1 MITQLTIKNY
11 ALIED
16 IKVDFKEGLT
26 IITGE
31 TGAGKSILLGALSL
45 LLGKRADLSSVK
57 NSSKKCV
64 IEAEF
69 QINGYHL
76 NDFFSSQALDYES
89 QTIIRREI
97 LPSGK
102 SRAFIN
108 DSPVNLTILSI
119 LGERLIDIHNQHQT
133 LEVSS
138 KDFQFE
144 LIDSLAHTKNRL
156 ESYKGTLK
164 EYKSNQSLLNQLNQ
178 KKADAQKEQDYNQ
191 FLFDEL
197 EQANLK
203 AGELEVLEEEL
214 EKLNNVETIQEHLS
228 QMVQHLSDEQVGA
241 LVLLNEIKLRANK
254 LKGLSASFE
263 ALWERV
269 QSVHIELDDIYS
281 DITSEIEAAEAN
293 PERLTEVNDR
303 LQLLYKLQTKHQ
315 AQNPEELIAIKNKLS
330 ENLLETENLD
340 SRIKEIKLHIKQSSE
355 SLIALASE
363 LHDKRA
369 AILKTL
375 IESLEEILAQL
386 GLPNARF
393 KIEVQQVDTFL
404 ENGTDALSFLFT
416 ANKGAEFGEL
426 KKVASGGE
434 MSRIM
439 LAIKSILA
447 NYSQLPTIVFDE
459 IDTGVSG
466 EVANK
471 IAEIMKLMSSK
482 MQVIS
487 ITHLPQIAAKG
498 NHHFKVFKEDVHN
511 ETQTK
516 LKLLSQE
523 NRVLELA
530 EMLGGEKKSESAM
543 AHARELL
550 N

>member
-16 IKVDFKEGLT
+16 IKVNFKEGLT

-45 LLGKRADLSSVK
+45 LLGKRADLNSVK
-57 NSSKKCV
+57 NNTKKCV

-69 QINGYHL
+69 QINLYQL
-76 NDFFSSQALDYES
+76 NTFFKSHDLDYEP

-108 DSPVNLTILSI
+108 DSPVNLNILSL
-119 LGERLIDIHNQHQT
+119 LGAYLIDIHNQHQT

-144 LIDSLAHTKNRL
+144 LIDALANTKNTL
-156 ESYKGTLK
+156 DTYKYALK
-164 EYKSNQSLLNQLNQ
+164 EFKTNQALLNQLNQ
-178 KKADAQKEQDYNQ
+178 KKAEAQKEQDYNQ

-203 AGELEVLEEEL
+203 TGELESLEEEL
-214 EKLNNVETIQEHLS
+214 ENLNNVETIQEQLS
-228 QMVQHLSDEQVGA
+228 QMLQLLNDENIG
-241 LVLLNEIKLRANK
+241 VLIALNEIKLKANK
-254 LKGLSASFE
+254 LKGISSNFE
-263 ALWERV
+263 KLWERI
-269 QSVHIELDDIYS
+269 QSVQIELDDIFS
-281 DITSEIEAAEAN
+281 EINSEIESAEAN
-293 PERLTEVNDR
+293 PERLSEVNDR
-303 LQLLYKLQTKHQ
+303 LQTLYKLQTKHQ
-315 AQNPEELIAIKNKLS
+315 AQNLEELITIKNNLA
-330 ENLLETENLD
+330 ENLQETENLD
-340 SRIKEIKLHIKQSSE
+340 TKIQELELQIQK
-355 SLIALASE
+355 ASE
-363 LHDKRA
+363 TLVTLATEIHNKRVA
-369 AILKTL
+369 VIETL
-375 IESLEEILAQL
+375 VKSLEEILAQL

-393 KIEVQQVDTFL
+393 KINLEQTNQFL
-404 ENGTDALSFLFT
+404 ENGSDTLSFLFT
-416 ANKGAEFGEL
+416 ANKGTNFGEL

-447 NYSQLPTIVFDE
+447 NYSQLPTLVFDE

-471 IAEIMKLMSSK
+471 IAEIMKQMSKK
-482 MQVIS
+482 MQLIS

-498 NHHFKVFKEDVHN
+498 NHHYKVYKEDVNN

-516 LKLLSQE
+516 LKLLNPES
-523 NRVLELA
+523 RITELA
-530 EMLGGEKKSESAM
+530 EMLGGEKKSESAL

>member
-1 MITQLTIKNY
+1 MITKLTIKNY

-57 NSSKKCV
+57 NNSKKCV

-69 QINGYHL
+69 HIHTYQL
-76 NDFFSSQALDYES
+76 NEFFKSQDLDYEP

-97 LPSGK
+97 LPTGK

-108 DSPVNLTILSI
+108 DSPVNLNVLST
-119 LGERLIDIHNQHQT
+119 LGEHLIDIHNQHQT
-133 LEVSS
+133 LDVSS
-138 KDFQFE
+138 KDFQFD
-144 LIDSLAHTKNRL
+144 LIDAVALTKNLL
-156 ESYKGTLK
+156 ETYKIALK
-164 EYKSNQSLLNQLNQ
+164 DFKSKQSLLNQFKQ
-178 KKADAQKEQDYNQ
+178 KKTDAQKEQDYNQ
-191 FLFDEL
+191 FLHDEL

-203 AGELEVLEEEL
+203 SGELEILEEEL
-214 EKLNNVETIQEHLS
+214 EKLNNIETIQEQLS
-228 QMVQHLSDEQVGA
+228 QMMQLFNEEQVG
-241 LVLLNEIKLRANK
+241 VLFSLNEIKLKANK
-254 LKGLSASFE
+254 LKGVSASFE
-263 ALWERV
+263 TLWERI
-269 QSVHIELDDIYS
+269 QSVQIELDDISS
-281 DITSEIEAAEAN
+281 DITSEIETAEAN

-315 AQNPEELIAIKNKLS
+315 AQDLDELIAIKNKLF
-330 ENLLETENLD
+330 ENLQETENLEAN
-340 SRIKEIKLHIKQSSE
+340 IKELELQLEQSKEKLTTLSKEI
-355 SLIALASE
+355 
-363 LHDKRA
+363 HDKRA

-375 IESLEEILAQL
+375 VASLEEILVQL

-393 KIEVQQVDTFL
+393 KITLEQVDQFL
-404 ENGTDALSFLFT
+404 ENGNDALSFLFT
-416 ANKGAEFGEL
+416 ANKGSSFGEL

-466 EVANK
+466 EIANK
-471 IAEIMKLMSSK
+471 IAEIMKLMSTK

-498 NHHFKVFKEDVHN
+498 AHHYKVYKEDVLN

-516 LKLLSQE
+516 LKLLSSE
-523 NRVLELA
+523 DRVIELA
-530 EMLGGEKKSESAM
+530 EMLGGEKKSQSAI

>member
-1 MITQLTIKNY
+1 MITQLSIKNY

-16 IKVDFKEGLT
+16 IKVEFKEGLT

-57 NSSKKCV
+57 NSEKKCV
-64 IEAEF
+64 IEAQF
-69 QINGYHL
+69 QIKAYNL
-76 NDFFSSQALDYES
+76 KDFFSSQDLDYEN

-108 DSPVNLTILSI
+108 DSPVNLNTLNA

-133 LEVSS
+133 LEVTSQ
-138 KDFQFE
+138 DFQFE
-144 LIDSLAHTKNRL
+144 IIDALANTKELLVDYQIALR
-156 ESYKGTLK
+156 ELK
-164 EYKSNQSLLNQLNQ
+164 KNESLLKQLIHR
-178 KKADAQKEQDYNQ
+178 KTESQKELDYNQ
-191 FLFDEL
+191 FLLEEL
-197 EQANLK
+197 EQAHLK
-203 AGELEVLEEEL
+203 PGELESLEEEL
-214 EKLNNVETIQEHLS
+214 EKLDNVETIQENLS
-228 QMVQHLSDEQVGA
+228 ELIQLLNDEQVG
-241 LVLLNEIKLRANK
+241 VLFSLNEIKLRANK
-254 LKGLSASFE
+254 LKALSGTFE
-263 ALWERV
+263 TLWERI
-269 QSVHIELDDIYS
+269 QSVHIELDDIS
-281 DITSEIEAAEAN
+281 QDINTELEITEAN
-293 PERLTEVNDR
+293 PERLSEVNDR
-303 LQLLYKLQTKHQ
+303 LQMLYKLQQKHQ
-315 AQNPEELIAIKNKLS
+315 VITIDGLIEIKNKLTES
-330 ENLLETENLD
+330 VEETEGLD
-340 SRIKEIKLHIKQSSE
+340 VKIIGLEKEIDSAKQKLRE
-355 SLIALASE
+355 LATE
-363 LHDKRA
+363 IHNKRVS
-369 AILKTL
+369 ILEVLTK
-375 IESLEEILAQL
+375 SLEDILAQL

-393 KIEVQQVDTFL
+393 KIVLTEGNQFL
-404 ENGTDALSFLFT
+404 ENGRDELSFLFT
-416 ANKGAEFGEL
+416 ANKGTAFGEL

-439 LAIKSILA
+439 LAVKSILA

-471 IAEIMKLMSSK
+471 IAEIMKSMSK
-482 MQVIS
+482 NMQVVS

-498 NHHFKVFKEDVHN
+498 NHHFKVYKEDIDNITH
-511 ETQTK
+511 TK
-516 LKLLSQE
+516 LKLLTSE
-523 NRVLELA
+523 NRITELA

>member
-16 IKVDFKEGLT
+16 IKVDFREGLT

-45 LLGKRADLSSVK
+45 LLGKRADLSSIK
-57 NSSKKCV
+57 NNTKKCV

-69 QINGYHL
+69 QINLYQL
-76 NDFFSSQALDYES
+76 NAFFKSHDLDYEP

-108 DSPVNLTILSI
+108 DSPVNLNILSL
-119 LGERLIDIHNQHQT
+119 LGAHLIDIHNQHQT

-144 LIDSLAHTKNRL
+144 LIDALANTKNTL
-156 ESYKGTLK
+156 DTYKYALK
-164 EYKSNQSLLNQLNQ
+164 EFKTNQALLNQLNQ
-178 KKADAQKEQDYNQ
+178 NKADAQKEQDYNQ

-203 AGELEVLEEEL
+203 TGELESLEEEL
-214 EKLNNVETIQEHLS
+214 EKLNNVETIQEQLS
-228 QMVQHLSDEQVGA
+228 QMQQLLNDENIG
-241 LVLLNEIKLRANK
+241 VLNALNEIKLKANK
-254 LKGLSASFE
+254 LKGISSNFE
-263 ALWERV
+263 KLWERI
-269 QSVHIELDDIYS
+269 QSAQIELDDIFS
-281 DITSEIEAAEAN
+281 EINSEIESAEAN
-293 PERLTEVNDR
+293 PERLSEVNDR
-303 LQLLYKLQTKHQ
+303 LQTLYKLQTKHQ
-315 AQNPEELIAIKNKLS
+315 AQNPEELIAIKN
-330 ENLLETENLD
+330 NLEQNLQETENLD
-340 SRIKEIKLHIKQSSE
+340 TKIKQLELQILKSTE
-355 SLIALASE
+355 TLTALATE
-363 LHDKRA
+363 IHNKRVA
-369 AILKTL
+369 VLETL
-375 IESLEEILAQL
+375 VKSLEEILVLL

-393 KIEVQQVDTFL
+393 KINLEQTNQFL
-404 ENGTDALSFLFT
+404 ENGSDTLSFLFT
-416 ANKGAEFGEL
+416 ANKGTNFGEL

-447 NYSQLPTIVFDE
+447 NYSQLPTLVFDE

-471 IAEIMKLMSSK
+471 IAEIMKQMSKK
-482 MQVIS
+482 MQLIS

-498 NHHFKVFKEDVHN
+498 NHHYKVYKEDVNN

-516 LKLLSQE
+516 LKLLNPES
-523 NRVLELA
+523 RITELA
-530 EMLGGEKKSESAM
+530 EMLGGEKKSQSAL

>member
-1 MITQLTIKNY
+1 MITQLTIKNF

-57 NSSKKCV
+57 NNSKKCV

-69 QINGYHL
+69 HIHTYQL
-76 NDFFSSQALDYES
+76 NEFFKSQDLDYEP

-97 LPSGK
+97 LPTGK

-108 DSPVNLTILSI
+108 DSPVNLNVLST
-119 LGERLIDIHNQHQT
+119 LGEHLIDIHNQHQT
-133 LEVSS
+133 LDVSS
-138 KDFQFE
+138 KDFQFD
-144 LIDSLAHTKNRL
+144 LIDAVALTKNLL
-156 ESYKGTLK
+156 ETYKIALK
-164 EYKSNQSLLNQLNQ
+164 DFKSKQSLLNQFKQ
-178 KKADAQKEQDYNQ
+178 KKTDAQKEQDYNQ
-191 FLFDEL
+191 FLHDEL

-203 AGELEVLEEEL
+203 SGELEILEEEL
-214 EKLNNVETIQEHLS
+214 EKLNNIETIQEQLS
-228 QMVQHLSDEQVGA
+228 QMMQLFNEEQVG
-241 LVLLNEIKLRANK
+241 VLFSLNEIKLKANK
-254 LKGLSASFE
+254 LKGVSASFE
-263 ALWERV
+263 TLWERI
-269 QSVHIELDDIYS
+269 QSVQIELDDISS
-281 DITSEIEAAEAN
+281 DITSEIETAEAN

-315 AQNPEELIAIKNKLS
+315 AQDLDELIAIKNKLF
-330 ENLLETENLD
+330 ENLQETENLEAN
-340 SRIKEIKLHIKQSSE
+340 IKELELQLEQSKEKLTTLSKEI
-355 SLIALASE
+355 
-363 LHDKRA
+363 HDKRA

-375 IESLEEILAQL
+375 VASLEEILVQL

-393 KIEVQQVDTFL
+393 KITLEQVDQFL
-404 ENGTDALSFLFT
+404 ENGNDALSFLFT
-416 ANKGAEFGEL
+416 ANKGSSFGEL

-466 EVANK
+466 EIANK
-471 IAEIMKLMSSK
+471 IAEIMKLMSTK

-498 NHHFKVFKEDVHN
+498 AHHYKVYKEDVLN

-516 LKLLSQE
+516 LKLLSSE
-523 NRVLELA
+523 DRVIELA
-530 EMLGGEKKSESAM
+530 EMLGGEKKSQSAI

>member
-1 MITQLTIKNY
+1 MITKLTIKNY

-57 NSSKKCV
+57 NNSKKCV

-69 QINGYHL
+69 HIHTYQL
-76 NDFFSSQALDYES
+76 NEFFKSQDLDYEP

-97 LPSGK
+97 LPTGK

-108 DSPVNLTILSI
+108 DSPVNLNVLST
-119 LGERLIDIHNQHQT
+119 LGEHLIDIHNQHQT
-133 LEVSS
+133 LDVSS
-138 KDFQFE
+138 KDFQFD
-144 LIDSLAHTKNRL
+144 LIDAVALTKNLL
-156 ESYKGTLK
+156 ETYKIALK
-164 EYKSNQSLLNQLNQ
+164 DFKSKQSLLNQFKQ
-178 KKADAQKEQDYNQ
+178 KKTDAQKEQDYNQ
-191 FLFDEL
+191 FLHDEL

-203 AGELEVLEEEL
+203 SGELEILEEEL
-214 EKLNNVETIQEHLS
+214 EKLNNIETIQEQLS
-228 QMVQHLSDEQVGA
+228 QMMQLFNEEQVG
-241 LVLLNEIKLRANK
+241 VLFSLNEIKLKANK
-254 LKGLSASFE
+254 LKGVSASFE
-263 ALWERV
+263 TLWERI
-269 QSVHIELDDIYS
+269 QSIQIELDDISS
-281 DITSEIEAAEAN
+281 DITSEIETAEAN
-293 PERLTEVNDR
+293 PERLTEVNER

-315 AQNPEELIAIKNKLS
+315 AQDLDELIAIKNKLF
-330 ENLLETENLD
+330 ENLQETENLEAN
-340 SRIKEIKLHIKQSSE
+340 IKELELQLEQSKEKLATLSKEI
-355 SLIALASE
+355 
-363 LHDKRA
+363 HDKRA

-375 IESLEEILAQL
+375 VASLEEILVQL

-393 KIEVQQVDTFL
+393 KIELQQVDTFL
-404 ENGTDALSFLFT
+404 ENGSDALSFLFT
-416 ANKGAEFGEL
+416 ANKGTNFGEL

-466 EVANK
+466 EIANK
-471 IAEIMKLMSSK
+471 IAEIMKLMSTK

-498 NHHFKVFKEDVHN
+498 AHHYKVYKEDVLN

-516 LKLLSQE
+516 LKLLSSE
-523 NRVLELA
+523 DRVIELA
-530 EMLGGEKKSESAM
+530 EMLGGEKKSQSAI

>member
-16 IKVDFKEGLT
+16 IKVNFKEGLT

-45 LLGKRADLSSVK
+45 LLGKRADLNSVK
-57 NSSKKCV
+57 NNTKKCV

-69 QINGYHL
+69 QINLYQL
-76 NDFFSSQALDYES
+76 NTFFKSHDLDYEP

-108 DSPVNLTILSI
+108 DSPVNLNILSL
-119 LGERLIDIHNQHQT
+119 LGAYLIDIHNQHQT

-144 LIDSLAHTKNRL
+144 LIDALANTKNTL
-156 ESYKGTLK
+156 DTYKYALK
-164 EYKSNQSLLNQLNQ
+164 KFKTNQALLNQLNQ
-178 KKADAQKEQDYNQ
+178 KKAEAQKEQDYNQ

-203 AGELEVLEEEL
+203 TGELESLEEEL
-214 EKLNNVETIQEHLS
+214 ENLNNVETIQEQLS
-228 QMVQHLSDEQVGA
+228 QMLQLLNDENIG
-241 LVLLNEIKLRANK
+241 VLIALNEIKLKANK
-254 LKGLSASFE
+254 LKGISSNFE
-263 ALWERV
+263 KLWERI
-269 QSVHIELDDIYS
+269 QSVQIELDDIFS
-281 DITSEIEAAEAN
+281 EINSEIESAEAN
-293 PERLTEVNDR
+293 PERLSEVNDR
-303 LQLLYKLQTKHQ
+303 LQTLYKLQTKHQ
-315 AQNPEELIAIKNKLS
+315 AQNLEELITIKNNLA
-330 ENLLETENLD
+330 ENLQETENLD
-340 SRIKEIKLHIKQSSE
+340 TKIQELELQIQK
-355 SLIALASE
+355 ASE
-363 LHDKRA
+363 TLVTLATEIHNKRVA
-369 AILKTL
+369 VIETL
-375 IESLEEILAQL
+375 VKSLEEILAQL

-393 KIEVQQVDTFL
+393 KINLEQTNQFL
-404 ENGTDALSFLFT
+404 ENGSDTLSFLFT
-416 ANKGAEFGEL
+416 ANKGTNFGEL

-447 NYSQLPTIVFDE
+447 NYSQLPTLVFDE

-471 IAEIMKLMSSK
+471 IAEIMKQMSKK
-482 MQVIS
+482 MQLIS

-498 NHHFKVFKEDVHN
+498 NHHYKVYKEDVNN

-516 LKLLSQE
+516 LKLLNPES
-523 NRVLELA
+523 RITELA
-530 EMLGGEKKSESAM
+530 EMLGGEKKSESAL

>member
-1 MITQLTIKNY
+1 LITQLSIKNY

-16 IKVDFKEGLT
+16 IKVEFKEGLT

-57 NSSKKCV
+57 NSEKKCV
-64 IEAEF
+64 IEAQF
-69 QINGYHL
+69 QIKAYNL
-76 NDFFSSQALDYES
+76 KDFFSSQDLDYEN

-108 DSPVNLTILSI
+108 DSPVNLNTLNA

-133 LEVSS
+133 LEVTSQ
-138 KDFQFE
+138 DFQFE
-144 LIDSLAHTKNRL
+144 IIDALANTKELLVDYQIALR
-156 ESYKGTLK
+156 ELK
-164 EYKSNQSLLNQLNQ
+164 KNESLLKQLIHR
-178 KKADAQKEQDYNQ
+178 KTESQKELDYNQ
-191 FLFDEL
+191 FLLEEL
-197 EQANLK
+197 EQAHLK
-203 AGELEVLEEEL
+203 PGELESLEEEL
-214 EKLNNVETIQEHLS
+214 EKLDNVETIQENLS
-228 QMVQHLSDEQVGA
+228 ELIQLLNDEQVG
-241 LVLLNEIKLRANK
+241 VLFSLNEIKLRANK
-254 LKGLSASFE
+254 LKALSGTFE
-263 ALWERV
+263 TLWERI
-269 QSVHIELDDIYS
+269 QSVHIELDDIS
-281 DITSEIEAAEAN
+281 QDINTELEITEAN
-293 PERLTEVNDR
+293 PERLSEVNDR
-303 LQLLYKLQTKHQ
+303 LQMLYKLQQKHQ
-315 AQNPEELIAIKNKLS
+315 VITIDGLIEIKNKLTES
-330 ENLLETENLD
+330 VEETEGLD
-340 SRIKEIKLHIKQSSE
+340 VKIIGLEKEIDSAKQKLRE
-355 SLIALASE
+355 LATE
-363 LHDKRA
+363 IHNKRVS
-369 AILKTL
+369 ILEVLTK
-375 IESLEEILAQL
+375 SLEDILAQL

-393 KIEVQQVDTFL
+393 KIVLTEGNQFL
-404 ENGTDALSFLFT
+404 ENGRDELSFLFT
-416 ANKGAEFGEL
+416 ANKGTAFGEL

-439 LAIKSILA
+439 LAVKSILA

-471 IAEIMKLMSSK
+471 IAEIMKSMSK
-482 MQVIS
+482 NMQVVS

-498 NHHFKVFKEDVHN
+498 NHHFKVYKEDIDNITH
-511 ETQTK
+511 TK
-516 LKLLSQE
+516 LKLLTSE
-523 NRVLELA
+523 NRITELA

>member
-31 TGAGKSILLGALSL
+31 TGAGKSILLGALSM

-57 NSSKKCV
+57 NSAKKCV

-69 QINGYHL
+69 HIDGYQL
-76 NDFFSSQALDYES
+76 NDFFVSQELDYEP

-97 LPSGK
+97 LTSGK

-108 DSPVNLTILSI
+108 DSPVNLNVLSL
-119 LGERLIDIHNQHQT
+119 LGERLIDIHNQNQT

-138 KDFQFE
+138 KDFQFQ
-144 LIDSLAHTKNRL
+144 LIDALAGTKNLL
-156 ESYKGTLK
+156 ESYKTTLK
-164 EYKSNQSLLNQLNQ
+164 EYKSKQTHLKRLNQ
-178 KKADAQKEQDYNQ
+178 KKADAQKEQDYSQ

-197 EQANLK
+197 DQANLK
-203 AGELEVLEEEL
+203 EGELEILEEEL
-214 EKLNNVETIQEHLS
+214 EKLNNVETIQEHLA
-228 QMVQHLSDEQVGA
+228 QMIQILNDEQIG
-241 LVLLNEIKLRANK
+241 VLFSLNEIKLRANK
-254 LKGLSASFE
+254 LKGLAASFE
-263 ALWERV
+263 TLWERI
-269 QSVHIELDDIYS
+269 QSVHIELDDIYT
-281 DITSEIEAAEAN
+281 DITSKIEDAEAN

-303 LQLLYKLQTKHQ
+303 LQLLYKLLTKHQ
-315 AQNPEELIAIKNKLS
+315 AQNIEELIALKNKLS

-340 SRIKEIKLHIKQSSE
+340 IQITEIELLIKQSKE
-355 SLIALASE
+355 KLTDLALQI
-363 LHDKRA
+363 HDKRA

-375 IESLEEILAQL
+375 VKSLEEILAQL

-393 KIEVQQVDTFL
+393 KIELHQVDAFL
-404 ENGTDALSFLFT
+404 ENGSDDLSFLFT
-416 ANKGAEFGEL
+416 ANKGTEFGEL

-447 NYSQLPTIVFDE
+447 NYSQLPTIIFDE

-466 EVANK
+466 EIANK
-471 IAEIMKLMSSK
+471 IAEIMKQMSLK

-498 NHHFKVFKEDVHN
+498 NHHFKVFKEDIHN

-516 LKLLSQE
+516 LKLLNQE

-530 EMLGGEKKSESAM
+530 EMLGGEKKSQSAL